1 MAKKKD
7 QATSDGMKE
16 AIQLLM
22 SKNEELK
29 DQLRVA
35 HYTTVDQFLEEY
47 TGALREHLEA
57 QYSYKRDPRALMHPE
72 DLASAA
78 ATFSDVWWAIAQH
91 TDYRRRGSGW
101 SNLD

>member
-29 DQLRVA
+29 DQLRK
-35 HYTTVDQFLEEY
+35 D
-47 TGALREHLEA
+47 LRIEA
-57 QYSYKRDPRALMHPE
+57 Q
-72 DLASAA
+72 
-78 ATFSDVWWAIAQH
+78 V
-91 TDYRRRGSGW
+91 
-101 SNLD
+101 